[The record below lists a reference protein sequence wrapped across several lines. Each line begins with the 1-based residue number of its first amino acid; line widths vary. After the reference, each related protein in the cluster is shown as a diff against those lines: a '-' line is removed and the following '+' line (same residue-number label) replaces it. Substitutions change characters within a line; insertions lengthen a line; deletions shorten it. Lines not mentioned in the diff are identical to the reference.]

1 MKTLFYIIPMV
12 LVLSCGTVKMKETDV
27 ANITPVSEKEIVY
40 SESLTSK
47 NQFSN
52 ATRIG
57 VLMNFLA
64 SDELE
69 GRDSGSE
76 GIEKAADFIEGVF
89 KENNVEPYFSVYK
102 DTLSNFNKT
111 AYNIVGVIQG
121 NDPVL
126 KNEFI
131 VIGAHYDHI
140 GRITSVNGD
149 AIANG
154 ANDNAS
160 GTSTV
165 LELARYFGST
175 KSNKR
180 SIIFSLFSAEEKGL
194 LGSKHLAEKLKTENL
209 NLYVMLNFEMVGVP
223 LVGKDYTMYLTG
235 FENSNMANIANG
247 YATSNLIGF
256 LPEAK
261 KFNLFKRSDNYPF
274 YVAFNVPSQT
284 FCTFDFTNFDHYHG
298 VDDEVEFMDF
308 SFMSD
313 LVNKVIPVV
322 EGISNAPTKEIKF

>member
-1 MKTLFYIIPMV
+1 MKTLLYSIPLV
-12 LVLSCGTVKMKETDV
+12 FVLSCGTVKMKETDPV
-27 ANITPVSEKEIVY
+27 NISSASEKEIV
-40 SESLTSK
+40 SSSSDTNEI
-47 NQFSN
+47 QFSSAN
-52 ATRIG
+52 QIETI
-57 VLMNFLA
+57 MNYLA

-69 GRDSGSE
+69 GRDAGSE
-76 GIEKAADFIEGVF
+76 GIEKAADFIEGIF
-89 KENNVEPYFSVYK
+89 KENNIEPYFSVYK
-102 DTLSNFNKT
+102 DTLSNFKET
-111 AYNIVGVIQG
+111 AYNIVGVIEG
-121 NDPVL
+121 NDPEL

-131 VIGAHYDHI
+131 IIGAHYDHI

-165 LELARYFGST
+165 LELARYFGNSKT
-175 KSNKR
+175 NKR

-194 LGSKHLAEKLKTENL
+194 LGSKHLAEKLKAENL

-235 FENSNMANIANG
+235 YENSNMASVANG
-247 YATSNLIGF
+247 YAGSNLIGF

-274 YVAFNVPSQT
+274 YAAFNVPSQT

-298 VDDEVEFMDF
+298 VDDEVELMDL

-322 EGISNAPTKEIKF
+322 EGISNAPIKEIKF